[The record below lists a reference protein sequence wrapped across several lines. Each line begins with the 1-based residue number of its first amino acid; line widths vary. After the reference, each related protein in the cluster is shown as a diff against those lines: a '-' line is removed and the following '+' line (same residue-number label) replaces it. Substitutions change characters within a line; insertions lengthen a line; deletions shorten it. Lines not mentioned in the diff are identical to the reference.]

1 MFHKVQ
7 NKLSLICCL
16 TTTLIVLVIILC
28 CLHVSERNMYGQEQA
43 LFFLKTNA
51 VSSDLYLSGNID
63 MNWYRQQMEGGKH
76 LLYLEVNSAP
86 ATLSGLLLSENDLAF
101 IQAVQEYLKRQM
113 SRKNERFAHNAQSNT
128 PDTVQ
133 QYFEYANEG
142 QKFLVMQAT
151 LQKNE
156 QQIAYLFCYNLQN
169 FYNNVGR
176 QRLLFAAIWLFS
188 IVLLYLFARI
198 FTSHALKP
206 VVENDEKQRR
216 FIAFASHELR
226 SPLATLKTGL
236 SMLKNKS
243 DTKKNARI
251 FTLMEREMS
260 GMERLIQDLLYLA
273 KAENAAFRFHFAH
286 VNLADLLTSVYE
298 KHIDNAQNK
307 DVSLSLSVVS
317 GCNYDCLC
325 DGQRI
330 AQAITILVDNAMT
343 YTPSG
348 QTITLHIYSSHRRC
362 YIQVIDTGIG
372 ISNADKERIFDRFYQ
387 ADSSRSQKGHFG
399 LGLSIAREICHTH
412 GGSISVSDTK
422 GGGSTFTIRL
432 PQRQRV
438 HDITI

>member
-1 MFHKVQ
+1 MENLMFHKVQ

-28 CLHVSERNMYGQEQA
+28 CLHISEQNMYGQEQA

-51 VSSDLYLSGNID
+51 ISSDLYFSGNID
-63 MNWYRQQMEGGKH
+63 MNWYRQQMEGGRH
-76 LLYLEVNSAP
+76 LLYLEINGTP
-86 ATLSGLLLSENDLAF
+86 ATLSGLMLSEIDCAF
-101 IQAVQEYLKRQM
+101 IRNVQDYLKQQI
-113 SRKNERFAHNAQSNT
+113 SRGNKRFAQIAQTNT

-133 QYFEYANEG
+133 QYFAYANEK
-142 QKFLVMQAT
+142 QTFLIMQAKI
-151 LQKNE
+151 QKNE
-156 QQIAYLFCYNLQN
+156 QQITYLFCYNLHN
-169 FYNNVGR
+169 FYNNVNR
-176 QRLLFAAIWLFS
+176 QRLLFAIIWLFS

-198 FTSHALKP
+198 FTSLALKP
-206 VVENDEKQRR
+206 VVQNDEKQRR

-236 SMLKNKS
+236 SILKNKS
-243 DTKKNARI
+243 NTEKNARI

-273 KAENAAFRFHFAH
+273 KVENAAFRFHFTH
-286 VNLADLLTSVYE
+286 VNLASLLASVYE
-298 KHIDNAQNK
+298 KFLDDAQNK
-307 DVSLSLSVVS
+307 NVSLSLSMAD

-330 AQAITILVDNAMT
+330 AQAITILMDNALT

-348 QTITLHIYSSHRRC
+348 QTITLHIFSSHRKC

-372 ISNADKERIFDRFYQ
+372 ISDADKEKIFDRFYQ
-387 ADSSRSQKGHFG
+387 ADSSRSQKEHFG

-412 GGSISVSDTK
+412 GGSISVSDTT

-432 PQRQRV
+432 PQR
-438 HDITI
+438 T